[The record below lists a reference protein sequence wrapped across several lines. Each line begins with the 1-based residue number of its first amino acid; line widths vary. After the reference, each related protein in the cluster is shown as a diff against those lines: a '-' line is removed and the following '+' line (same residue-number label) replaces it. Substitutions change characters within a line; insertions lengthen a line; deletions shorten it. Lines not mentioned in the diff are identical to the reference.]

1 MATITSLLCTGMVAL
16 PMPLKESAA
25 VNKLVLERAHFA
37 RVATSSPLAQRSM
50 ALAVLA
56 PAASAYFGV
65 HLGQELDPATLSL
78 AIAAAS
84 GFGISTAYARRE
96 RCFHSLSQLRDA
108 SASIQEAVRACVP
121 AREAAAVDEAMHRVW
136 ASFTHDIQ
144 ICDDLEYNQ
153 PERERAESRLY
164 RDLNALSALLTDIR
178 ASAEQENPSS
188 ASPVAGRARQTPLS
202 FGQKERLAAVL
213 AGEERRLTAGVRR
226 VRDLAS
232 IPSAPFLLRGCTVVA
247 ATVFPV
253 LTGPH
258 FAAMAAGGGVPG
270 LVMAASV
277 MLALSNAA
285 PVAIQEALADPL
297 CHPSSLGIKLS
308 HFDPPGYDDFLSACV
323 GTLRQ
328 NTKAPEKGS
337 GARKGPQAPSR
348 PSEKKTPRFRK

>member
-1 MATITSLLCTGMVAL
+1 MMTRSQDRTFPFGEHSGLPPRAPRTSHPPLLPARMATITSLLCTGMVAL

-153 PERERAESRLY
+153 PERER
-164 RDLNALSALLTDIR
+164 
-178 ASAEQENPSS
+178 
-188 ASPVAGRARQTPLS
+188 VRARPP
-202 FGQKERLAAVL
+202 RL
-213 AGEERRLTAGVRR
+213 
-226 VRDLAS
+226 
-232 IPSAPFLLRGCTVVA
+232 
-247 ATVFPV
+247 
-253 LTGPH
+253 
-258 FAAMAAGGGVPG
+258 
-270 LVMAASV
+270 
-277 MLALSNAA
+277 
-285 PVAIQEALADPL
+285 
-297 CHPSSLGIKLS
+297 
-308 HFDPPGYDDFLSACV
+308 
-323 GTLRQ
+323 
-328 NTKAPEKGS
+328 
-337 GARKGPQAPSR
+337 
-348 PSEKKTPRFRK
+348 